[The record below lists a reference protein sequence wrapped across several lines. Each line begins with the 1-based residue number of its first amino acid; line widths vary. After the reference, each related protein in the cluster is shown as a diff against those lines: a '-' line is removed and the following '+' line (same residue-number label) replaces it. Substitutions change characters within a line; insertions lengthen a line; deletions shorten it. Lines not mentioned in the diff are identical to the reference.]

1 MTKLKNLFST
11 EDARVSHSL
20 ALRIQQARLAANL
33 TQKELATRI
42 NEKPSVINDYESGRA
57 IPNQQI
63 LSKLERSLN
72 AKLRGN

>member
-1 MTKLKNLFST
+1 M
-11 EDARVSHSL
+11 SHSL